1 MLVLTRKCLE
11 AVVVGGADGL
21 EALIKVTVLGIEKGK
36 VRLGFEAGENIP
48 VHRLEVWER
57 MRAGGRPDGCC
68 PAPLPAS
75 SSSGWGGSGFTIPP
89 KPL

>member
-1 MLVLTRKCLE
+1 MDHQIRLNNGVLMLVLTRKCQE

-36 VRLGFEAGENIP
+36 VRLGFEARDDVP

-57 MRAGGRPDGCC
+57 IRA
-68 PAPLPAS
+68 
-75 SSSGWGGSGFTIPP
+75 SGQGSP
-89 KPL
+89 